1 MGFTKIL
8 VTFSLVV
15 ILAVSSPQYAMACIR
30 IIVYICAEIKAR
42 INGLECFNTCT
53 PSYDDYKCNLDCI
66 SSGYPAGDCH
76 MSPSQPKKCCCY

>member
-8 VTFSLVV
+8 VTFSFVV
-15 ILAVSSPQYAMACIR
+15 ILVVSSPKTLWHLL
-30 IIVYICAEIKAR
+30 IVYICAEIKTT

-53 PSYDDYKCNLDCI
+53 PSYDDYKCNVDCL

-76 MSPSQPKKCCCY
+76 TVSPSQPKKCCCY